1 MLSNTLWLDPYYQV
15 LNDIQISRNLYFIN
29 NLKY

>member
-1 MLSNTLWLDPYYQV
+1 MLSNTLWLDLYYQV